1 MIVFA
6 CVSCVLFFFVISCK
20 LLHNHNVP
28 AIGVG
33 VGVGVGVDLNL

>member
-6 CVSCVLFFFVISCK
+6 CVSCVLFFFVFSCK

-28 AIGVG
+28 TIDVD
-33 VGVGVGVDLNL
+33 VGVGVDLNL

>member
-6 CVSCVLFFFVISCK
+6 CGSCVLFFFVFSCK

-28 AIGVG
+28 ALG